1 MAAHFATED
10 AQAVFILLHRRFTLR
25 WVRHDSAAQTV
36 CLDIVHD
43 IYEFTL
49 LLTVTVGRGDLT
61 PPFVASCIHLDTA
74 GWGHPALQDKFC
86 SRLNPQVLSITM
98 C

>member
-1 MAAHFATED
+1 MRCD
-10 AQAVFILLHRRFTLR
+10 QR
-25 WVRHDSAAQTV
+25 WVRHNSAAQTV